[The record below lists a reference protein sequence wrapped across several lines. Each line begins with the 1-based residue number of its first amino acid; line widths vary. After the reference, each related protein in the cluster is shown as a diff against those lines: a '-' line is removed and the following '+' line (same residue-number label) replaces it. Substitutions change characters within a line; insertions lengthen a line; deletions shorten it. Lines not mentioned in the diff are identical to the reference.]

1 MNLLNV
7 SNNAKTVKSDSFG
20 DFLTGV
26 LYLAPAK
33 TSGRQTC
40 PNSSVGCRSSCLFT
54 AGRGAMSSVQVGRIR
69 KTNLWFDDR
78 KEFVRLLEQDLTAL
92 KKKCEAINVRP
103 AVRLNG
109 TSDIMF
115 CKDELV
121 AKLLNK
127 FPDTQLYDYSK
138 RQSYFKQY
146 MAGQLPK
153 NLYLTFSRSE
163 HNWEFCKHVLDNGFN
178 VSAVFE
184 TLPEEYMGYP
194 VFNGDESDLRF
205 LDPFGICGL
214 SAKGKAK
221 KDKTGF
227 VVRGVT

>member
-1 MNLLNV
+1 MHLLNV
-7 SNNAKTVKSDSFG
+7 GGNAKTIKSDKFG
-20 DFLTGV
+20 EFLTGV

-33 TSGRQTC
+33 TSGKQTC

-54 AGRGAMSSVQVGRIR
+54 AGRGAMSNVQAGRIR
-69 KTNLWFDDR
+69 KTNLWFNDR
-78 KEFVRLLEQDLTAL
+78 KEFVRLLVEDFNKL
-92 KKKCEAINVRP
+92 KKKAEAANVRP

-115 CKDELV
+115 CKDKI
-121 AKLLNK
+121 ANKL
-127 FPDTQLYDYSK
+127 FSGYPDITYYDYTK
-138 RQSYFKQY
+138 RQSYFREY
-146 MAGQLPK
+146 MDGYLPD
-153 NLYLTFSRSE
+153 NLHLTFSRSE
-163 HNWEFCKHVLDNGFN
+163 HNWDFCKYVLDNGFN

-184 TLPEEYMGYP
+184 SLPMEYEGYP

-227 VVRGVT
+227 VIRGVT

>member
-127 FPDTQLYDYSK
+127 FPDT
-138 RQSYFKQY
+138 
-146 MAGQLPK
+146 
-153 NLYLTFSRSE
+153 
-163 HNWEFCKHVLDNGFN
+163 
-178 VSAVFE
+178 
-184 TLPEEYMGYP
+184 
-194 VFNGDESDLRF
+194 
-205 LDPFGICGL
+205 
-214 SAKGKAK
+214 
-221 KDKTGF
+221 
-227 VVRGVT
+227 